1 MVMVNRDSPTP
12 LYYQLKAH
20 FKDQMAN
27 GLLRPGDRL
36 PTEREVCKKFGVSRA
51 PVRQAL
57 TDLANEGY
65 VYRRPGRGTF
75 VASSVPTRLAKQ
87 TCIQVMTHYDIPW
100 ITSLEQAVNNWNTDH
115 PDQEITLEVAIHRE
129 RDKFHRLLRQAVATG
144 AAPDLIS
151 LDFVWITHYA
161 QSGYIKPL
169 DEIALPWL
177 EDEIVD
183 LESPVRKNNTV
194 DDRYYGTP
202 IHADLAGL
210 WYRKDFFQAEELEPP
225 ETWDELLALL
235 EHFNRPDVKRR
246 LGHDHVLAFPV
257 SPQVGEATCNLLM
270 PFLWNAGARLRQ
282 DTDTI
287 VLDNNEVYRALR
299 FLREIT
305 TTHRE
310 ALPPQMHK
318 MGWWDFAKALGRG
331 NVAMILGGTYEWPH
345 IRPHT
350 RWEKEPEVV
359 KRFGFAPAP
368 RPTKRVQP
376 VCSLGGI
383 SWAIPRQSAHPE
395 VALTLL
401 RDASSP
407 HASASYCE
415 HNLQISPYRS
425 VNKTLCTK
433 AHPWLHHVIPLLR
446 YAHLRPMLFNYPQ
459 ISPFIQDMLYQTL
472 WLQED
477 IEDSVQRTSRALDLL
492 W

>member
-1 MVMVNRDSPTP
+1 MVDRDSPTP
-12 LYYQLKAH
+12 LYYQLKTH

-36 PTEREVCKKFGVSRA
+36 PTEREVCKSFGVSRA

-87 TCIQVMTHYDIPW
+87 TCIHVMTHYDIPW
-100 ITSLEQAVNNWNTDH
+100 ITSLEQAANYWNVEH
-115 PDQEITLEVAIHRE
+115 PKQEIKLEIIIHRE
-129 RDKFHRLLRQAVATG
+129 RDKFHGRLRQAVATG
-144 AAPDLIS
+144 NVPDLIS

-161 QSGYIKPL
+161 KSGYLKPL
-169 DEIALPWL
+169 DEIALSWL

-183 LESPVRKNNTV
+183 LESSVRKNNTIEGQ
-194 DDRYYGTP
+194 YYGTP

-210 WYRKDFFQAEELEPP
+210 WYRKDFFTAEKLDPP
-225 ETWDELLALL
+225 ETWNELLALL
-235 EHFNRPDVKRR
+235 EHFNRPQVKRR
-246 LGHDHVLAFPV
+246 LGHNHALAFPV

-270 PFLWNAGARLRQ
+270 PFLWNAGAKLKQ
-282 DTDTI
+282 DLDTI
-287 VLDNNEVYRALR
+287 ALDNEDIYRALR
-299 FLREIT
+299 FLRTIT
-305 TTHRE
+305 TTYRQ
-310 ALPPQMHK
+310 ALPPKMDE
-318 MGWWDFAKALGRG
+318 MGWWDFAKALARG

-345 IRPHT
+345 IRPYT
-350 RWEKEPEVV
+350 RWEEESEMV
-359 KRFGFAPAP
+359 KRFGFIPAP
-368 RPTKRVQP
+368 RPTKRIEP

-383 SWAIPRQSAHPE
+383 SWAIPRQSMHPD

-401 RDASSP
+401 REASSTR
-407 HASASYCE
+407 ASKTYCK

-425 VNKTLCTK
+425 VNKTLCSED
-433 AHPWLHHVIPLLR
+433 HPWLQEIIPLLR

-459 ISPFIQDMLYQTL
+459 ISPFIQDMLHQVL
-472 WLQED
+472 WLRED
-477 IEDSVQRTSRALDLL
+477 IEDSAQRTSRALDLL